1 MDDPDSHLN
10 AVIDV
15 FSRLEVSVRRE
26 RLGGGG
32 GGLCTIRGKQVLFVD
47 LDADVAT
54 RLDQSIL
61 ALSTVPGLDA
71 VYVVPAIR
79 ERIERIRPSTS

>member
-1 MDDPDSHLN
+1 MDGPDSHLD

-15 FSRLEVSVRRE
+15 FSRLGVTVRRE

-32 GGLCTIRGKQVLFVD
+32 GGLCTLHGKQVLFVD
-47 LDADVAT
+47 LDADAAT

-61 ALSTVPGLDA
+61 ALSTVPGLDT
-71 VYVVPAIR
+71 VYVVPAVR
-79 ERIERIRPSTS
+79 ERIERIRSSPP